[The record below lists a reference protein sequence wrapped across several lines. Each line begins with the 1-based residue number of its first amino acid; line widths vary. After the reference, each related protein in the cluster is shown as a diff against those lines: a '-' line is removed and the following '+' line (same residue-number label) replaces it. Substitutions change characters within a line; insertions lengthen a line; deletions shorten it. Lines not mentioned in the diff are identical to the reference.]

1 MILIVILLSLLS
13 TNLLAQD
20 IGIKIAILPFENKT
34 GLDEYDYLSQS
45 ISKSVYASVNQQTG
59 IDLIDNSEAEK
70 AAKKVG
76 LKIEN
81 MDKVSTTLRF
91 ALEAEINVIIMGEY
105 SLDND
110 NDLLKVDA
118 YVYSIA
124 QKKVIINLNFES
136 ELGSSMFELVDEI
149 SYTTSKELKE
159 RKDEIQIALEE
170 IRKNLQPPEYVK
182 EPEITEVTIDGV
194 KVEWETTKET
204 VSTLYVSEDEDFTI
218 DTDTPYFEDQS
229 EDAINHYVII
239 DYETI
244 DPEKEY
250 YFKSV
255 DEDFFQNSVTHD
267 EKKIPEKEIY
277 NTLISQYESEVQE
290 LYDQMEKYKE
300 ENDFDAALEIYN
312 KIIEYNDKY
321 EKVIEKV
328 GDSEEVEEKTKNDYK
343 TASEVMKILEQAD
356 EYQQKEDYQA
366 ALDEYEKA
374 YNMILDND
382 LTELINVEPI
392 EKEIN
397 RMKAVLKVI
406 ELVKKGDKDFNNENM
421 REAKKAYEESLK
433 IIKKNGIDDI
443 IDPDPIKQKLN
454 SINEDLLPPMNYIN
468 AGSGVFINPEIMES
482 ISDIVP
488 MWQFSYNFRFNRL
501 FSMGVGFN
509 LFSLVV
515 DTKFSFIN
523 TFSDELLFEF
533 GIQSSFLPSLPMGVG
548 AIANIKYI
556 HRFGTLGFYTSIGA
570 WASYYW
576 PQEIPN
582 HQITEPVLV
591 YYPYLTLGLILH
603 L

>member
-1 MILIVILLSLLS
+1 MILIVILITLLS

-70 AAKKVG
+70 AAQKVG
-76 LKIEN
+76 LNIEN

-105 SLDND
+105 SLDNE
-110 NDLLKVDA
+110 NDLLKVDS

-124 QKKVIINLNFES
+124 QKEVIINLNFES
-136 ELGSSMFELVDEI
+136 ELGSSMFDLVDEI
-149 SYTTSKELKE
+149 SFTTSKELKE
-159 RKDEIQIALEE
+159 RKDEIEIALEE
-170 IRKNLQPPEYVK
+170 IKKNLQPPEYIT
-182 EPEITEVTIDGV
+182 EPEITEVIIDGV
-194 KVEWETTKET
+194 IVEWETTKET
-204 VSTLYVSEDEDFTI
+204 VSTLYISETEDFTI
-218 DTDTPYFEDQS
+218 DTTTPYFEDQS

-239 DYETI
+239 DYDTI

-250 YFKSV
+250 YFKSI

-277 NTLISQYESEVQE
+277 NTLINQYESDVQE

-300 ENDFDAALEIYN
+300 ENDFDAALEVYQ

-321 EKVIEKV
+321 KKVIEDV

-343 TASEVMKILEQAD
+343 TASEIMKILEQA
-356 EYQQKEDYQA
+356 ENYQEQEDYQA
-366 ALDEYEKA
+366 ALNEYEKA
-374 YNMILDND
+374 YNMIIDNE
-382 LTELINVEPI
+382 LTKLINTEPI

-397 RMKAVLKVI
+397 RMKAVLKVF
-406 ELVKKGDKDFNNENM
+406 ELVKKGDKEFNNENM

-433 IIKKNGIDDI
+433 IIKKNDIDDI

-454 SINEDLLPPMNYIN
+454 SINEDLLPPMNYLNI
-468 AGSGVFINPEIMES
+468 GSGIFINPEKAF
-482 ISDIVP
+482 SDIIP
-488 MWQFSYNFRFNRL
+488 MWQLSYNFRFSRL
-501 FSMGVGFN
+501 LSMGVGFN

-515 DTKFSFIN
+515 DTKLSFIN
-523 TFSDELLFEF
+523 TFSDELLFEI
-533 GIQSSFLPSLPMGVG
+533 GIQGSFIPGVPMGVG

-556 HRFGTLGFYTSIGA
+556 HRFGNLGFYSSLGA

-576 PQEIPN
+576 PQDIPN
-582 HQITEPVLV
+582 YQTIDEAKII
-591 YYPYLTLGLILH
+591 YYPYLTIGLILH